1 MSKENGEQKGMV
13 SIKLKLLGTIVPIV
27 VVIILAL
34 VLIAYKNSAKVIENC
49 SENLLESSVENQAS
63 QIEAWLSE
71 NIEAFQIVKS
81 TMETMQ
87 PDEKE
92 LQTMLDTYYNYNSNY
107 PLGLYVADEDGNFWK
122 ASESEMSEADPLNS
136 TWYQEGLSRVNMA
149 VGSPYVNAQGV
160 NVISASGILNDGS
173 GTTKVI

>member
-13 SIKLKLLGTIVPIV
+13 SIKLKLSGTIVPIV

-107 PLGLYVADEDGNFWK
+107 P
-122 ASESEMSEADPLNS
+122 
-136 TWYQEGLSRVNMA
+136 
-149 VGSPYVNAQGV
+149 QGFMLRMRME
-160 NVISASGILNDGS
+160 ISGRHPNQR
-173 GTTKVI
+173 

>member
-63 QIEAWLSE
+63 
-71 NIEAFQIVKS
+71 
-81 TMETMQ
+81 
-87 PDEKE
+87 
-92 LQTMLDTYYNYNSNY
+92 
-107 PLGLYVADEDGNFWK
+107 
-122 ASESEMSEADPLNS
+122 
-136 TWYQEGLSRVNMA
+136 
-149 VGSPYVNAQGV
+149 
-160 NVISASGILNDGS
+160 
-173 GTTKVI
+173 